1 MKGIVPTL
9 WLTGL
14 SGAGKSTLAHALS
27 SHPYFAERRVAV
39 LDGDVMRAGLC
50 SDLGFSAA
58 DRHENVRRIAEV
70 AKLLNGAGVHVICAL
85 ISPLRAD
92 RSLARSI
99 IGADGFIEVHVATS
113 LEACEARDPKGLY
126 KRARAGQIAEF
137 TGISS
142 AYETPV
148 DPALTLNTA
157 EASLEDCLARLL
169 GELRARG
176 G

>member
-1 MKGIVPTL
+1 MKAAIPTL

-27 SHPYFAERRVAV
+27 THAYFGERRVAV

-85 ISPLRAD
+85 ISPLHAD
-92 RSLARSI
+92 RALARSI
-99 IGADGFIEVHVATS
+99 VGVDRFIEVHVATS

-142 AYETPV
+142 AYETPL
-148 DPALTLNTA
+148 DPTLTLNTA
-157 EASLEDCLARLL
+157 ELPLDVCVERMLD
-169 GELRARG
+169 ELRARAG
-176 G
+176 

>member
-1 MKGIVPTL
+1 MKAAIPTL

-27 SHPYFAERRVAV
+27 THAYFAGGRVAV

-50 SDLGFSAA
+50 SDLGFSVA

-85 ISPLRAD
+85 ISPLRTD
-92 RSLARSI
+92 RELARSI
-99 IGADGFIEVHVATS
+99 IGTDRFIEVHVATS

-137 TGISS
+137 TGITS

-148 DPALTLNTA
+148 EPSLTLNTA
-157 EASLEDCLARLL
+157 EVPLEACVERMVD
-169 GELRARG
+169 ELRTRG
-176 G
+176 D